1 MEFNQFKTAVQR
13 QFNKMKESHLY
24 RSSIDPDQ
32 LWELYLQSFP
42 EGTNPLFRE
51 RTEHDCSCCRQFIR
65 NAGAMV
71 TIVDNKLV
79 TIWDVQVGGFYQV
92 VADAMAAAVRQVP
105 IENVFYHYEK
115 DVGLDKN
122 YEQAETG
129 VLTWEHFHVQLPAKA
144 VCLKANVGTTLGQY
158 QAKKDV
164 FERGLRDISTEAI
177 DTVLELVNQN
187 SLYRGEEHKR
197 TLQQFRE
204 LQQAYNKAEN
214 KELFCWHHVKETSQA
229 ITHIRNSVI
238 GTLLTDLSEGVD
250 LEKAVKAFEVK
261 VAPSNYQRPTALV
274 TKGMVEKARQEIE
287 ELGLTSALER
297 RYAVLEDITINNVL
311 FADRSVRKALAK
323 DVFDEIATTTG
334 KGEKSFSKVEAVS
347 VEQFLEQILPGVTS
361 LEVMLENK
369 HSGNLVSLIA
379 PCDLTAPNLF
389 KWGNPFSWSYQG
401 EMADSIKER
410 VKAAGGNI
418 EAELRCSLSWFNYDD
433 LDLHM
438 IEPGGREIYYPYKGL
453 VSGCGGV
460 LDVDM
465 NAGCGSTRTPVEN
478 ICYSSKKRMR
488 PGKYQLF
495 VHQFQLRE
503 SDNVG
508 FEVEIELDGE
518 TQVLSYDKRV
528 NDNDNV
534 QVATIVVAK
543 DGNVTIEPKLPASN
557 VSREL
562 WGLTTQTF
570 HKVSTVMLSP
580 NYWDGQAV
588 GNKHLFFMLEGCCNE
603 GKARG
608 FFNEFLSPE
617 LTKHRKVMELVGAKM
632 RTEESEHQ
640 LSGLGFSS
648 TQRSSVLCK
657 VSGTFTRTIRI
668 NF

>member
-1 MEFNQFKTAVQR
+1 MEFKQFKIAIQR
-13 QFNKMKESHLY
+13 QFNKMKESNLY
-24 RSSIDPDQ
+24 RSSIDKDA
-32 LWELYLQSFP
+32 LWALYLSSFP

-51 RTEHDCSCCRQFIR
+51 RTEHDCSCCRQFIK

-71 TIVDNKLV
+71 TIIDNKLV

-92 VADAMAAAVRQVP
+92 VADALAAAVRQAS
-105 IENVFYHYEK
+105 IENVFYHYENQI
-115 DVGLDKN
+115 GTDKN

-144 VCLKANVGTTLGQY
+144 VCLKKNIGETLGQY

-164 FERGLRDISTEAI
+164 LQRGLQEITLDSI
-177 DTVLELVNQN
+177 DTVLELIEQN
-187 SLYRGEEHKR
+187 SLYRGAEHKATIVKFLDLKR
-197 TLQQFRE
+197 AFDQTMD
-204 LQQAYNKAEN
+204 
-214 KELFCWHHVKETSQA
+214 KELFCWHHAKQTSQA

-238 GTLLTDLSEGVD
+238 GTLLTDLSEGKE
-250 LEKAVKAFEVK
+250 LEQAVKAFEVK
-261 VAPSNYQRPTALV
+261 VAPSNYQRPIALV
-274 TKGMVEKARQEIE
+274 TKGMVEKARQQIE

-297 RYAVLEDITINNVL
+297 RYAVIEDITINNVL
-311 FADRSVRKALAK
+311 FADRSVRPALTRG
-323 DVFDEIATTTG
+323 VFDDIPTTLG
-334 KGEKSFSKVEAVS
+334 KEKHLGKVEEVS
-347 VEQFLEQILPGVTS
+347 IEQFLQHILPSATS
-361 LEVMLENK
+361 LEVMVENK
-369 HSGNLVSLIA
+369 HAGNLVSLIA

-389 KWGNPFSWSYQG
+389 KWNNPFSWSYQG

-410 VKAAGGNI
+410 VKAAGGQI
-418 EAELRCSLSWFNYDD
+418 DAELRCSLAWFNYDD

-438 IEPGGREIYYPYKGL
+438 IEPSGQEIYYPYKGL

-465 NAGCGSTRTPVEN
+465 NAGHGTTRTPVEN
-478 ICYSSKKRMR
+478 ICYVDKGRMR

-508 FEVEIELDGE
+508 FEVEIELDGA
-518 TQVLSYDKRV
+518 TQVLSYEKRITG
-528 NDNDNV
+528 NV
-534 QVATIVVAK
+534 QVATITVAK
-543 DGNVTIEPKLPASN
+543 DGKVTIETKLPASN
-557 VSREL
+557 VSKEV
-562 WGLTTQTF
+562 WGLPTQAF

-580 NYWDGQAV
+580 NYWDEQAV
-588 GNKHLFFMLEGCCNE
+588 GNKHLFFMLDGCRNV

-608 FFNEFLSPE
+608 FFNEFLSSD